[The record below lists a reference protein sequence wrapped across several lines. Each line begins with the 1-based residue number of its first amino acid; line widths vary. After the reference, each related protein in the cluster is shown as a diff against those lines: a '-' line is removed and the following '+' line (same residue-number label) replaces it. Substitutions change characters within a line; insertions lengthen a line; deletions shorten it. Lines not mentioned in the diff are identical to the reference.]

1 MMRVKTLVVLW
12 MSFPIRRTTK
22 KRRMRLR
29 MKSPRFASQR
39 SSSRIS
45 DSRLYRKRKLHPR
58 KPLHPRRPPHPR
70 KLHPRRRLR
79 NQRLLSLMRMTTKFA
94 FLLKSGLNNVLLISV
109 AFPSDTY
116 LLPIIN
122 VIIIMR
128 RESSTC
134 HYRATFPFLGF
145 LYFLCLDEAPPQS
158 SESRPSPRPLLDL
171 STFLSIMVSPFCIYV
186 VLRYRWNARKGE
198 RKLSRTVSV
207 LDRPHDFGCTSPTHS
222 PKQSSLGCTIATESY
237 LIHFPDQEK
246 TQWWP

>member
-1 MMRVKTLVVLW
+1 MMKEKTLAVLW
-12 MSFPIRRTTK
+12 TSFPTRRTTK
-22 KRRMRLR
+22 KRRTRLKR
-29 MKSPRFASQR
+29 KSPRFASQR

-45 DSRLYRKRKLHPR
+45 DSRLSRKRRLLLR
-58 KPLHPRRPPHPR
+58 KPLHPRRQLRPR
-70 KLHPRRRLR
+70 KLRPRRRLR

-94 FLLKSGLNNVLLISV
+94 FLLKSGINNVLLISV

-122 VIIIMR
+122 VIIIIR
-128 RESSTC
+128 GEHNVPLAAPRFHFWAFC
-134 HYRATFPFLGF
+134 H
-145 LYFLCLDEAPPQS
+145 FLCLDEAPPQS

-198 RKLSRTVSV
+198 RKSSRTVSV
-207 LDRPHDFGCTSPTHS
+207 LDRPHDFGCTSPPS
-222 PKQSSLGCTIATESY
+222 PKQYSLGCTIVTESY